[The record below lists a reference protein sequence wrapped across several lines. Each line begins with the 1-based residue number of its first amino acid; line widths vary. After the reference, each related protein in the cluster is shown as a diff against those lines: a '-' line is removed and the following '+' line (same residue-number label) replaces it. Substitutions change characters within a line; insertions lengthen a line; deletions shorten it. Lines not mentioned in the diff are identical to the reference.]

1 MREHSQRLNIK
12 TTHLASLT
20 AVFRSKK
27 QAPTVVN
34 ENSVTTT
41 DVDNAEPPHEQHDR
55 VGGSED
61 IPTESA
67 VSSETD
73 DVGVDGSDWMEGSFV
88 DSDSGDEFESDE
100 ESADEERDDGMGGV
114 EVDRGTLEFELKA
127 AEAGNAFYYT

>member
-1 MREHSQRLNIK
+1 M
-12 TTHLASLT
+12 
-20 AVFRSKK
+20 
-27 QAPTVVN
+27 VN
-34 ENSVTTT
+34 KNSVTAT
-41 DVDNAEPPHEQHDR
+41 DMDNAEPPHEQRDW

-73 DVGVDGSDWMEGSFV
+73 DVSFDGSDRTEGSFV

-114 EVDRGTLEFELKA
+114 EVD
-127 AEAGNAFYYT
+127 